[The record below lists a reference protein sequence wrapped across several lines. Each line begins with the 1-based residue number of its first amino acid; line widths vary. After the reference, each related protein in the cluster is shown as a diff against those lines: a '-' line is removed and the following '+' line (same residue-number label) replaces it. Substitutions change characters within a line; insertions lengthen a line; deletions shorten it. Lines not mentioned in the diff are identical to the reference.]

1 MKVTIF
7 MVTLFTVCSMMVGS
21 YGGAQ
26 IKMNMSTSLDKK
38 TMQLLDDLRNR
49 RVSISPASIT
59 ILNNSQTVSFEFHN
73 PTDDTLELEIKISN
87 SVPNTTKRID
97 SPDTKKAKS
106 FLSEKEPEVTSVY
119 KPLSEW
125 IKDYPKK
132 MILAPGEKKKVD
144 IELAIPGSP
153 SDGEYAAWVVAEV
166 APRKT
171 LIMESKEKEKRYN
184 SKGINKLED
193 YIAVSSGKLVYVAG
207 INKSEPQETK

>member
-1 MKVTIF
+1 MKARIF
-7 MVTLFTVCSMMVGS
+7 MVTLCTICSMMIGS
-21 YGGAQ
+21 SVGAQ
-26 IKMNMSTSLDKK
+26 VKMNMSTSPDKK
-38 TMQLLDDLRNR
+38 TTQLLEDLMNR
-49 RVSISPASIT
+49 RVSILPASTT
-59 ILNNSQTVSFEFHN
+59 ILHNSQTVSLEFHN

-97 SPDTKKAKS
+97 SPDAKKGKS
-106 FLSEKEPEVTSVY
+106 FLSEKEPEVTSIY

-125 IKDYPKK
+125 IKNYPKK

-171 LIMESKEKEKRYN
+171 LMMKSKEKEKEDN
-184 SKGINKLED
+184 SKGTNKLED
-193 YIAVSSGKLVYVAG
+193 YIAVSSGKLVYVTG
-207 INKSEPQETK
+207 INKSEPKEKK